1 MSKSLSLQT
10 CELDTVFL
18 QHCRA
23 DGQLCAECF
32 FIYLFLEVLKCIRLF
47 LGESQQVDA
56 ELWPQA
62 VSSAIPCIIEMMD
75 DVMVASDKKAGMPRS
90 MGKIASLFTRRY
102 LLTK

>member
-1 MSKSLSLQT
+1 M
-10 CELDTVFL
+10 VL

-32 FIYLFLEVLKCIRLF
+32 LFVYLFLEVLKCIRLF

-75 DVMVASDKKAGMPRS
+75 DVMVASDKRAGMSCISCS
-90 MGKIASLFTRRY
+90 MGKIASLFTHRY
-102 LLTK
+102 LLT